1 MKFKEFILT
10 AIFPSRCVCCGRV
23 LKIGG
28 KLCVECENGLI
39 RTTSKVCRGCGLDFT
54 DCTCRKIGR
63 QFEGICAPFEYT
75 NSGRKLVFRYKFKR
89 DKVSARFASEHMI
102 RSIFTTFDN
111 ATFDAI
117 TYVPMKKNV
126 ERERGINQAYLLAKL
141 ISKETQIPISH
152 ALKQTGDKLTQHE
165 LPASLRVQNVAG
177 VFGATKRICGQTV
190 LLVDDICTTGA
201 TLNECTRVLKSAG
214 AKSVYCCVTARTHY
228 KNFDAE

>member
-54 DCTCRKIGR
+54 DCTCRQIGR
-63 QFEGICAPFEYT
+63 QFEGVCAPFEYT
-75 NSGRKLVFRYKFKR
+75 NSGRKLVFRYKFKK
-89 DKVSARFASEHMI
+89 DKVAAKFASEHMV
-102 RSIFTTFDN
+102 RSIFTTFRDVK
-111 ATFDAI
+111 FDLIA
-117 TYVPMKKNV
+117 YVPMKKSV
-126 ERERGINQAYLLAKL
+126 ERERGINQAFLLAKL
-141 ISKETQIPISH
+141 ISKATQIPLLET
-152 ALKQTGDKLTQHE
+152 LKQTGDKKTQHE

-177 VFGATKRICGQTV
+177 VFSATNNLSGQTV
-190 LLVDDICTTGA
+190 LLIDDICTTGA
-201 TLNECTRVLKSAG
+201 TLNECTRVLKNAG
-214 AKSVYCCVTARTHY
+214 AKAVYCCVTARTHY